1 TAIEARKRL
10 KTATG
15 VAVPATLIFDYPTP
29 RAVAEDLHHRL
40 AELPVVIEPVVL
52 ASETPT
58 TALEQLKIAL
68 RSTVWSNATQNSL
81 EADFNLILEDWSKY
95 YGRPGSSMDN
105 LDIEFASADEIYSIL
120 ENELGIEGLEDSLE

>member
-1 TAIEARKRL
+1 M
-10 KTATG
+10 
-15 VAVPATLIFDYPTP
+15 AVPATLIFDYPTP